1 MPHALPLTGV
11 GSKLAYDQKVKQLS
25 EDIAQGQA
33 EFGIVMVDLNDLK
46 QLNDNYG
53 HEKGNEASPKEK
65 DMYPTLQLMNEAY
78 ARGIKFLG
86 VDLYKSDASAFLP
99 EDGAIRLP
107 FSSIAG
113 LGDAAAHSIIE
124 SRNEGEFLS
133 KEDLN

>member
-1 MPHALPLTGV
+1 MGGKKNV
-11 GSKLAYDQKVKQLS
+11 EKVMH
-25 EDIAQGQA
+25 EID
-33 EFGIVMVDLNDLK
+33 
-46 QLNDNYG
+46 
-53 HEKGNEASPKEK
+53 EKGNEASPKEK

-113 LGDAAAHSIIE
+113 LGEAAAQNILDAAK
-124 SRNEGEFLS
+124 EGEFLS
-133 KEDLN
+133 RDDLRTRAGLSSAVMKLLEDNNVLSGLRDTNQLTFF